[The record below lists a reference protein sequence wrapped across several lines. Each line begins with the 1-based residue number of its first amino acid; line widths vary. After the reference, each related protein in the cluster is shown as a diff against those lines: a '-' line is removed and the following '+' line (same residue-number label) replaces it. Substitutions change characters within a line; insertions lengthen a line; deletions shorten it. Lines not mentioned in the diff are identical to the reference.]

1 MKKFFKRVPA
11 LVIVSLIIV
20 LTVAFA
26 VIAANVDSVETWLDY
41 YVNGDNSALSDVDN
55 NGTINI
61 LDAILFHKQGMAPSL
76 DGFTKGIY

>member
-1 MKKFFKRVPA
+1 MKKFFKKVPA
-11 LVIVSLIIV
+11 LVVVSLIIL

-26 VIAANVDSVETWLDY
+26 VIAANIDSVETWLDY
-41 YVNGDNSALSDVDN
+41 YINGEESALTDVDN

-61 LDAILFHKQGMAPSL
+61 LDAILFHNQINAPAP

>member
-1 MKKFFKRVPA
+1 MKKFFKRVPT

-41 YVNGDNSALSDVDN
+41 YVNGDTTALTDLDK
-55 NGTINI
+55 NGSINI
-61 LDAILFHKQGMAPSL
+61 LDAILYHKQGTATYP
-76 DGFTKGIY
+76 DGYTKGIY